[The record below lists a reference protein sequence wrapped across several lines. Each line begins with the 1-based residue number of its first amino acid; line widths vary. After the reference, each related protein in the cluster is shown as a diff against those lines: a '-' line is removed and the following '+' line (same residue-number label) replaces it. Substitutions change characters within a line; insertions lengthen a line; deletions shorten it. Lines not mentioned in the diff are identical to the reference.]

1 MPGFNLGAL
10 NLCLTLKF
18 GVCIENYVQLDKV
31 KKKIQK
37 NFENDREIEFLK
49 FFLKI
54 LVITKM
60 SAIRPKFN
68 ILSSSFFANIL
79 ISIVLI
85 DSSKKTLGYRGSC
98 GVTFENLEFFR
109 FLRAQTGGSP
119 KEFQKKNSLK
129 TV

>member
-18 GVCIENYVQLDKV
+18 GVCIENYVQIDKI
-31 KKKIQK
+31 KRKIQK

-49 FFLKI
+49 KFLKI

-68 ILSSSFFANIL
+68 ILSSSFL
-79 ISIVLI
+79 
-85 DSSKKTLGYRGSC
+85 
-98 GVTFENLEFFR
+98 
-109 FLRAQTGGSP
+109 QT
-119 KEFQKKNSLK
+119 SLFS
-129 TV
+129 